1 MLNGACKAGFQSST
15 RFQRKWIPT
24 FVRMTKLNTIIPNLD
39 CGSTSFNTKHS
50 YELLVNFNISLA
62 FIY

>member
-1 MLNGACKAGFQSST
+1 MLNGACKAGSQSST

-24 FVRMTKLNTIIPNLD
+24 FVRMTKVNTIILNPD
-39 CGSTSFNTKHS
+39 WKSTSFNTKYG
-50 YELLVNFNISLA
+50 YELLVYLNISLA